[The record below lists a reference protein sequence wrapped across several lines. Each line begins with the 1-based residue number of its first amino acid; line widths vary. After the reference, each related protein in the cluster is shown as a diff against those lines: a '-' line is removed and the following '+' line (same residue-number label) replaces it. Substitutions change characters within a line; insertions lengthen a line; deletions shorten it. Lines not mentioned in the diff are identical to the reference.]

1 MILFLKLF
9 RESYLMALQ
18 AIVVNKLRTI
28 LTLSGITIGIFAIIS
43 VFTIVDSLEIKIRES
58 IATLGD
64 DVIFVEKWPWS
75 FGSDYPWWKYLNR
88 PETKMS
94 ELQEIQKRSSLLE
107 AATFRVQLNKLIKF
121 EDNSIENTQIL
132 GVSEDYDRVMSVDV
146 AQGRFF
152 SHSEALAGKNYIV
165 IGNEISRNLFNNSD
179 PLGKEVTVFG
189 KKLEVIGVLKKQ
201 GDDAFGPSADMQA
214 FIPFGFFSNQVD
226 VDEIGSTIAVKARK
240 GVSNEELIDELT
252 GIMRSVRK
260 LKPAAEDNFAINQTS
275 LLTKGFDGLFK
286 IISLAGWI
294 IGGFS
299 LLVGGFGIANIMF
312 VSVKERTHIIGI
324 QKSLG
329 AKNYFIL
336 LQFLFES
343 IFLSLIG
350 GVFGLLII
358 YLGTLLISAAFD
370 MNLTLTMGN
379 IMLGITVSF
388 LIGLVS
394 GFIPAWMASRLSPVE
409 AIRSSN

>member
-1 MILFLKLF
+1 MPKHTILVLDDEQNILSSLS
-9 RESYLMALQ
+9 RL
-18 AIVVNKLRTI
+18 LRTEER
-28 LTLSGITIGIFAIIS
+28 
-43 VFTIVDSLEIKIRES
+43 EIHT
-58 IATLGD
+58 AD
-64 DVIFVEKWPWS
+64 
-75 FGSDYPWWKYLNR
+75 N
-88 PETKMS
+88 
-94 ELQEIQKRSSLLE
+94 
-107 AATFRVQLNKLIKF
+107 VQ
-121 EDNSIENTQIL
+121 
-132 GVSEDYDRVMSVDV
+132 
-146 AQGRFF
+146 
-152 SHSEALAGKNYIV
+152 AG
-165 IGNEISRNLFNNSD
+165 LD
-179 PLGKEVTVFG
+179 
-189 KKLEVIGVLKKQ
+189 
-201 GDDAFGPSADMQA
+201 
-214 FIPFGFFSNQVD
+214 
-226 VDEIGSTIAVKARK
+226 
-240 GVSNEELIDELT
+240 
-252 GIMRSVRK
+252 K
-260 LKPAAEDNFAINQTS
+260 LKPAAEDNFSINETS

-370 MNLTLTMGN
+370 MTLTLTLGN
-379 IMLGITVSF
+379 IILGITVSF
-388 LIGLVS
+388 LIGLIS